1 MMKLREIFKK
11 PVDRAIEGVIK
22 ADDEASLRVELE
34 EYVITN
40 EIEQAARKVP
50 RRLQQ
55 LRHGQRGLDFRLLRL
70 REIAPAQDAGAPA
83 REPGGRWEPRPT
95 SSSSQNARIMKSCA
109 ADLRHAVSI
118 PSKSILFNID
128 QKADVISK
136 AQIDALLSVF
146 QKVFDE
152 MCGYYGKQPHIAQ
165 FERDL
170 DSRGVL
176 PGVQGCL
183 PGSRRQALGT
193 RARAGAAGIANIA
206 KAYAQATG
214 ADVRRRGHP
223 DAIPA
228 GIPVLDRGFRRT
240 R

>member
-1 MMKLREIFKK
+1 MTITLRNFFEK

-40 EIEQAARKVP
+40 EIERQFEKF
-50 RRLQQ
+50 
-55 LRHGQRGLDFRLLRL
+55 LDAYNNYETANGVWISGFFGSGKSHLLKML
-70 REIAPAQDAGAPA
+70 ALLLENREVDGVRAYDLFKEKCADNEIL
-83 REPGGRWEPRPT
+83 
-95 SSSSQNARIMKSCA
+95 A
-109 ADLRHAVSI
+109 ADLRRAVSI

-136 AQIDALLSVF
+136 EQIDALLSVF

-170 DSRGVL
+170 AVEASSRGSGRPTRGSPTVL
-176 PGVQGCL
+176 GP
-183 PGSRRQALGT
+183 
-193 RARAGAAGIANIA
+193 RA
-206 KAYAQATG
+206 
-214 ADVRRRGHP
+214 
-223 DAIPA
+223 
-228 GIPVLDRGFRRT
+228 
-240 R
+240 

>member
-1 MMKLREIFKK
+1 MTTLRDIFEK

-40 EIEQAARKVP
+40 EIER
-50 RRLQQ
+50 Q
-55 LRHGQRGLDFRLLRL
+55 LEKFLDAYNDYGTANGVWISGFFGSGKSHLLKMLALLLENRDIGGSPAYEL
-70 REIAPAQDAGAPA
+70 FKQKCAHNEIL
-83 REPGGRWEPRPT
+83 
-95 SSSSQNARIMKSCA
+95 A
-109 ADLRHAVSI
+109 ADLRKAVSI

-136 AQIDALLSVF
+136 GQTDALLSVF

-176 PGVQGCL
+176 EAFREAYQIG
-183 PGSRRQALGT
+183 
-193 RARAGAAGIANIA
+193 RASCRER
-206 KAYAQATG
+206 
-214 ADVRRRGHP
+214 V
-223 DAIPA
+223 
-228 GIPVLDRGFRRT
+228 
-240 R
+240 